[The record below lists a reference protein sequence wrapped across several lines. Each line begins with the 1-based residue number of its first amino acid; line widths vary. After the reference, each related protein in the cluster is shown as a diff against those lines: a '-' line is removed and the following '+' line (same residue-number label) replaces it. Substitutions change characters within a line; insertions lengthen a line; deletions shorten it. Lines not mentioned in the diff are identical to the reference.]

1 LEKSKQEEAYT
12 LGKMRLQGYSKSCYL
27 QVLAFVG
34 LVIVLGLVLPGCGGS
49 EPDDSAENTTD
60 TDQPSAAT
68 QTSEGGGVTVAVTW
82 QGPSGGP
89 AFEVAMD
96 THSVDLD
103 IYDLRQLAV
112 LRNDQGQ
119 EVQPNGW
126 DAPEGGHHREGTLSF
141 PTETADGGQ
150 VIGPDAHKIELV
162 IRDVADVPERRFE
175 WTL

>member
-1 LEKSKQEEAYT
+1 
-12 LGKMRLQGYSKSCYL
+12 MRFKVAITKRYYL
-27 QVLAFVG
+27 
-34 LVIVLGLVLPGCGGS
+34 LVLTFVTLLAALSLVLSGCGGS
-49 EPDDSAENTTD
+49 EPEDSAENTTN

-89 AFEVAMD
+89 VFEVAMD

-141 PTETADGGQ
+141 PTETADGGE
-150 VIGPDAHKIELV
+150 VIGPDTHKIELV
-162 IRDVADVPERRFE
+162 IRDVASVPERRFE
-175 WTL
+175 WML